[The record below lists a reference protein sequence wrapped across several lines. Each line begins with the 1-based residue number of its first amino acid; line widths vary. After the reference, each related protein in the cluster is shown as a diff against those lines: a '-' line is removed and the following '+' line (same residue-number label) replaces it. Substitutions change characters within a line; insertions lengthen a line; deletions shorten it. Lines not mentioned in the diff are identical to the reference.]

1 MTWWSTFFS
10 LSLCVASCFDT
21 AIVTGILII
30 SSWMMSSMSFS
41 RQSDGHSLAHSLTHS
56 ILIKLFIKPG
66 LNNFLLPPLL
76 SIVFSKSVQ
85 SSSGRFFDEGGLE
98 RRTFLPDQLRAWI
111 RVCRTPRR
119 PFWFHVIFFHRY
131 VVFWLSAFA
140 HT

>member
-66 LNNFLLPPLL
+66 LYIFPLPPLL
-76 SIVFSKSVQ
+76 SIVFVKESSAHVWQVLGGTRKAYILVRYQGEPGYEVLEGSAISV
-85 SSSGRFFDEGGLE
+85 SCVSL
-98 RRTFLPDQLRAWI
+98 L
-111 RVCRTPRR
+111 
-119 PFWFHVIFFHRY
+119 
-131 VVFWLSAFA
+131 
-140 HT
+140 